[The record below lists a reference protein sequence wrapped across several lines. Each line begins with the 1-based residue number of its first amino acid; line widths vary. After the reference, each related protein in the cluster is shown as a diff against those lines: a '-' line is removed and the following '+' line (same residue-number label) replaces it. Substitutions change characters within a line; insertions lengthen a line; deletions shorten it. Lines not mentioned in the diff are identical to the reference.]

1 MLFSSVHLLL
11 QHLLPALLMSQ
22 IWSKQYNTTSTDEE
36 CIAAYQQLPGLFFT
50 CCALTNS
57 GPSAVSRMHIF
68 INQIIWHDQLM
79 CNSAAFVALP
89 GITLPAWH
97 HNIVC
102 FVIKV
107 FKRRPES
114 CRGVFSHVCV
124 CVCGGGGGGREGGSE
139 RGRERKREGGRE
151 TGRRWV
157 AAGYAPH
164 SAALLLSYQ
173 AGPKRNVHPDV
184 KKVHH
189 GLACDTSVLQLLTL
203 PDCLQAET

>member
-36 CIAAYQQLPGLFFT
+36 CIAAYQQLPSLFFT

-124 CVCGGGGGGREGGSE
+124 CVWWGGGGRE

-151 TGRRWV
+151 GNREALGCCRICTPLSGFATELSSRSKTQCAFRCQEGPSW
-157 AAGYAPH
+157 AGM
-164 SAALLLSYQ
+164 
-173 AGPKRNVHPDV
+173 
-184 KKVHH
+184 
-189 GLACDTSVLQLLTL
+189 
-203 PDCLQAET
+203 